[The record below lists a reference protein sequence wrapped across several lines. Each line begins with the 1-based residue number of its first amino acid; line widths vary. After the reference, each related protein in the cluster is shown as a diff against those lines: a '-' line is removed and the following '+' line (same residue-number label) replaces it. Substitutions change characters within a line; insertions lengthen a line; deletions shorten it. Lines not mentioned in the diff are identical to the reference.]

1 MNGASGLG
9 THKILQRM
17 AVRIIF
23 ALIDFTGGHAVT
35 KHLGYIAHRHGNRLV
50 FVTYDVIVR
59 PVFKVV
65 SIPTLVVEPCGRIAV
80 KLTFLL
86 VGAFVAAVKPCTG
99 DELGG
104 AVLRKIVPKSLPQY
118 AGAAA
123 VGNDLM
129 TMPRNCSEMSAN
141 LF

>member
-1 MNGASGLG
+1 MNGTGGFG
-9 THKILQRM
+9 THKVFQRM

-23 ALIDFTGGHAVT
+23 TLIDFTGGHAVAE
-35 KHLGYIAHRHGNRLV
+35 HLGYIAHGHGNRLV
-50 FVTYDVIVR
+50 FVTYSIIVR

-65 SIPTLVVEPCGRIAV
+65 SVSSLVVEPCGGIAV

-86 VGAFVAAVKPCTG
+86 VGTFIAAVKPCAG

-104 AVLRKIVPKSLPQY
+104 AVLRKVVPEPLPQY
-118 AGAAA
+118 AGTAA
-123 VGNDLM
+123 VGNHLM
-129 TMPRNCSEMSAN
+129 TMPRNCSKMSAN